1 MSRTAI
7 EAYSQLL
14 SRENITVSFSESA
27 KTAYFNIKTR
37 EITLPTYDFLNKE
50 SQQMMVS
57 HEVAHA
63 KFSNYS
69 LEDFQKY
76 TKEFG
81 LLLNIVEDIYVESAI
96 KRDYPGLREIF
107 TSAYKSL
114 FENDFFKLEHRSAES
129 FHFYDRLNLFF
140 KIGHVFPVK
149 FSQEEAEY
157 VVRCYS
163 LKSNEDVI
171 QLCRDMKK
179 FQEEQNQNSNQDK
192 ISNNSENNQSEFS
205 EEEQNQSGEESSS
218 SDYKNN
224 QPESYSGNSSDGY
237 SCEESSENTVEENSD
252 KDSPSEI
259 PNKEESNKIPSQ
271 EDTNVGET
279 MTNFEHALREAQEES
294 EAESEQTST
303 SSSWGRV
310 TADLDILTSN
320 NSIYAENG
328 IPVTEFI
335 LSFLFNKKEKR
346 YERFIKKMNSEIA
359 DIKRIS
365 KDGDNYFQMLRNAK
379 KAKSVKHRNTGSIDA
394 RRLAKYKTSEVIFKR
409 RAIVDKET
417 NHGVVLFLDYSNSII
432 DNLNDVMTQ
441 AIITCEFCKRN
452 NIKFEVYIFGAYNNI
467 KNAYITV
474 NSCSIVKIA
483 DTEHYMP
490 EYLFVYSKTFYDFW
504 NKTMKKDAND
514 KIKGIFYRLGKTP
527 LLRCAFIA
535 HNSVARLKSQGCDK
549 THIIFVTDG
558 ENTDNYCKLSWR
570 STDEK
575 LNTDVMKQASLDT
588 DGEYPIVNIC
598 ERRVNGNRR
607 NTITVNGVPFEAI
620 GDSMFADS
628 IFNSVL
634 MYTKMMFNTEI
645 TFSFI
650 TDPSINSIRIGSVNM
665 VRSIINPKINGN
677 NFTVNDVTIM
687 NPTTEQFAD
696 YLILYCKGSKSK
708 DEKNPLEAAYQTSRV
723 LSVFVKELAKN
734 IA

>member
-7 EAYSQLL
+7 ESYSQLL
-14 SRENITVSFSESA
+14 SRENITVNFSETA
-27 KTAYFNIKTR
+27 KTAYFNIETR

-50 SQQMMVS
+50 SQQMLVS

-63 KFSNYS
+63 KFSKYS
-69 LEDFQKY
+69 LEEFQKY

-81 LLLNIVEDIYVESAI
+81 QLLNIVEDIYVESAI

-114 FENDFFKLEHRSAES
+114 YENDFFKLENRSADS

-163 LKSNEDVI
+163 LKSNADVI

-192 ISNNSENNQSEFS
+192 ISNNPDCEPDSSEI
-205 EEEQNQSGEESSS
+205 EESQNSNGTSS
-218 SDYKNN
+218 S
-224 QPESYSGNSSDGY
+224 ESGDDDNLDQIGTNSNVNRDGDNF
-237 SCEESSENTVEENSD
+237 EEPNDETADEGSSSEINTSKSNGTPTQEE
-252 KDSPSEI
+252 P
-259 PNKEESNKIPSQ
+259 
-271 EDTNVGET
+271 NVGET

-303 SSSWGRV
+303 FSSYGCV

-320 NSIYAENG
+320 NSDYAEDG
-328 IPVTEFI
+328 IPVTESV
-335 LSFLFNKKEKR
+335 LSFLFNKKDKR

-359 DIKRIS
+359 AIKRIS

-379 KAKSVKHRNTGSIDA
+379 KAKNVKYRNTGSIDA
-394 RRLAKYKTSEVIFKR
+394 RRLAKYKTSEAIFKR
-409 RAIVDKET
+409 RAIVDNET
-417 NHGVVLFLDYSNSII
+417 NHGVVLFLDYSTSILS
-432 DNLNDVMTQ
+432 DLNDVISQ

-452 NIKFEVYIFGAYNNI
+452 GIKFEVYLFGGYNTHSGRT
-467 KNAYITV
+467 AV
-474 NSCSIVKIA
+474 NSCSVVKIA

-490 EYLFVYSKTFYDFW
+490 EYLFAYSNTFYDFW
-504 NKTMKKDAND
+504 TKTMKKDARD
-514 KIKGIFYRLGKTP
+514 ELKWSFYRPGKTP
-527 LLRCAFIA
+527 LMRCAFIA
-535 HNSVARLKSQGCDK
+535 HNSVARLKSHGCDK

-575 LNTDVMKQASLDT
+575 MNTDAMKRASFDS
-588 DGEYPIVNIC
+588 DGEFPIMTIC
-598 ERRVNGNRR
+598 ECMVNNGRRS
-607 NTITVNGVPFEAI
+607 TITVNGTQFDAI
-620 GDSMFADS
+620 KDSIFADS

-634 MYTKMMFNTEI
+634 LYTKMLFNTEI

-650 TDPSINSIRIGSVNM
+650 TDPTINTYGISVTNM
-665 VRSIINPKINGN
+665 VRSIINPKINGTQ
-677 NFTVNDVTIM
+677 FTVNDVTVM
-687 NPTTEQFAD
+687 NSTTEQFAD
-696 YLILYCKGSKSK
+696 YLILYCKGRNKSK
-708 DEKNPLEAAYQTSRV
+708 AENNPLKAAYQASRV